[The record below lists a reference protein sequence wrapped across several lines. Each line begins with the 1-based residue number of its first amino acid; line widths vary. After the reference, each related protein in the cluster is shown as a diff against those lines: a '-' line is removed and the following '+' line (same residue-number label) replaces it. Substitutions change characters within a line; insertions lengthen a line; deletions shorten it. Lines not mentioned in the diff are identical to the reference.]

1 VKIERSVTVN
11 VEAAHSD
18 NQGKMHGHSYLV
30 QCWITDNCCLAE
42 FEKSVRDAASN
53 VDHTV
58 LEASVGEPSME
69 ALAMW
74 FMQCH
79 YLTPHGYELRLSR
92 VVVTR
97 PTLGYSVEI
106 RA

>member
-1 VKIERSVTVN
+1 VKIERAVTVN
-11 VEAAHSD
+11 VEAAHCDS
-18 NQGKMHGHSYLV
+18 QGKMHGHSYLV
-30 QCWITDNCCLAE
+30 QCWITDSCCLAE
-42 FEKSVRDAASN
+42 FEKSVRDVASN

-58 LEASVGEPSME
+58 LESSIGEPSME

-74 FMQCH
+74 FMQRD
-79 YLTPHGYELRLSR
+79 YLTEYGHELRLSR